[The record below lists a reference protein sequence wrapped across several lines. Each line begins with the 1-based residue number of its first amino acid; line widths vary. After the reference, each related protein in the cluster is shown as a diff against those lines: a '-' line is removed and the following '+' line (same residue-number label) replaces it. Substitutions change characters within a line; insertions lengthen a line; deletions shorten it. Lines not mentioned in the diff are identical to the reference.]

1 MKRSTAAELAANPAT
16 RSWQAVM
23 AAPFG
28 YVGIRTRDEQVNEVV
43 YLGAEARPLQPVD
56 AIAREACAQIA
67 AYIANPRHRFDVP
80 YALEGTAFQ
89 VRVWRAIAAI
99 ASGRTRT
106 YGELAAD
113 LASAARAVGGAC
125 GSNPVPLI
133 VPCHR
138 VVAAGGR
145 IGGFMHSRATGPL
158 SIKQWLLRHEGAS

>member
-1 MKRSTAAELAANPAT
+1 MKRSTAAERDADPT
-16 RSWQAVM
+16 TWRWQAVV

-28 YVGIRTRDEQVNEVV
+28 YVGIRTGSNQVTEVR
-43 YLGAEARPLQPVD
+43 YLGTKAKRLDPLD
-56 AIAREACAQIA
+56 ATAREACAQIA
-67 AYIANPRHRFDVP
+67 AYLANPRHHFDVP

-89 VRVWRAIAAI
+89 VSVWRAIAAI
-99 ASGRTRT
+99 ASGRTRA
-106 YGELAAD
+106 YGELATE
-113 LASAARAVGGAC
+113 LGTAARAVGGAC

-158 SIKQWLLRHEGAS
+158 SIKQWLLRHEGWR

>member
-1 MKRSTAAELAANPAT
+1 MG
-16 RSWQAVM
+16 WQAVV
-23 AAPFG
+23 ATPFG
-28 YVGIRTRDEQVNEVV
+28 YVGIRTDMERVTEVM
-43 YLGAEARPLQPVD
+43 YLGAQARRLAPVD
-56 AIAREACAQIA
+56 ALARETCAQIA
-67 AYIANPRHRFDVP
+67 AYLEDARHCFDLP

-89 VRVWRAIAAI
+89 LRVWRAIAAI
-99 ASGRTRT
+99 PSGHART
-106 YGELAAD
+106 YGQLATE

-158 SIKQWLLRHEGAS
+158 SIKQWLLRHEGWR

>member
-1 MKRSTAAELAANPAT
+1 MKRSTAAELAANPESC
-16 RSWQAVM
+16 SWQAVV

-28 YVGIRTRDEQVNEVV
+28 YVGIRTRAEQVNEVV
-43 YLGAEARPLQPVD
+43 YLGAHAKRLQPAD

-67 AYIANPRHRFDVP
+67 AYLANSRHRFDVP

-89 VRVWRAIAAI
+89 VSVWRKIAAI

-106 YGELAAD
+106 YGSIASELG
-113 LASAARAVGGAC
+113 SAARAVGGAC

-138 VVAAGGR
+138 VIAAGGR

-158 SIKQWLLRHEGAS
+158 SIKQWLLRHEGWR